1 MEHFKFL
8 IVGGGMVAGYAMKE
22 FVKQG
27 LGPGELCLI
36 SADSVPPYQRPP
48 LSKEFLAGTKEAE
61 KLFIN
66 KGTFHDDAGIVLRLG
81 ETVTALDPAAKTVTL
96 ASGDTLGFDKLL
108 LATGSAVRTLDLP
121 GAALDGVLSLR
132 TLDDCVRL
140 KERAA
145 QAKRLVLIGGGFI
158 GCECACRLA
167 EQGLDTTILYREA
180 RLLDYF
186 LPPEI
191 SALYEGR
198 FAQHGVKLVPQA
210 QPAAFVGEGQVAG
223 VQLVDGSVIPAD
235 LVLVAVGVTPATS
248 LAAQAGL
255 TVDRG
260 VVVNETLETSAP
272 DVYAAGDVAQ
282 YWDVYLKKQRRVD
295 HEDHARQSGRHAAR
309 VMRGDRQPYEYL
321 SMVWSDVYDI
331 SWEFYGDS
339 RDADQVV
346 FRGNVEAADFS
357 AFWLQQGKL
366 VGAMVSYNRKDTEG
380 AVAQEWIKQ
389 GKTVEPATL
398 QDEAV
403 ALG

>member
-8 IVGGGMVAGYAMKE
+8 IIGGGMVAGYAMKE

-27 LGPGELCLI
+27 LGPGELCLV
-36 SADSVPPYQRPP
+36 SADTVPPYQRPP
-48 LSKEFLAGTKEAE
+48 LSKEFLEGKKEAE
-61 KLFIN
+61 KVFIN
-66 KGTFHDDAGIVLRLG
+66 KGTFYEDSGLTLRLG
-81 ETVTALDPAAKTVTL
+81 ATVTALDPAARTVTL
-96 ASGDTLGFDKLL
+96 ADGETLSYDKAL
-108 LATGSAVRTLDLP
+108 LATGSTVRQFDLP
-121 GAALDGVLSLR
+121 GSDLGGILTLR

-140 KERAA
+140 REHAA

-167 EQGLDTTILYREA
+167 EQGLDTTILYRET

-210 QPAAFVGEGQVAG
+210 QIAGFVGEGKVEG
-223 VQLVDGSVIPAD
+223 VRRADGTIVPAD
-235 LVLVAVGVTPATS
+235 LVLVAVGVSPATA

-260 VVVNETLETSAP
+260 VVVNEYLETSAA

-309 VMRGDRQPYEYL
+309 AMLGDRQPYEYL

-346 FRGNVEAADFS
+346 FRGNVAAADFS
-357 AFWLQQGKL
+357 AFWLQQGRL

-380 AVAQEWIKQ
+380 ALAQEWIKQ
-389 GKTVEPATL
+389 GK
-398 QDEAV
+398 AV
-403 ALG
+403 DVVSLENDALPLA